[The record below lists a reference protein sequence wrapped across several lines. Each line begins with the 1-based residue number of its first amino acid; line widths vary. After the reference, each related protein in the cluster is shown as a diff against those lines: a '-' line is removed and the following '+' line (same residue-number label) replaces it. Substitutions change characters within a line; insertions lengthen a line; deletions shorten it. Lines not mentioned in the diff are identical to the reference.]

1 MSKDWKWIWAGA
13 MFDGRLVRRRVR
25 TALAVLLALS
35 TAAAVRANGLRVV
48 NAGLAR
54 QDTVNKTAM
63 VTFDLSWEN
72 SWRDGDRRDAAWV
85 FVKFRAPGSNTWEHA
100 ILSANSADHRAAAGS
115 EISAVPDGRGALVYG
130 AGDHAGSVSYPRTWV
145 QWRYGSNGYDFASG
159 AVVEVSVY
167 AVEMVHIPEDA
178 FYLGSGG
185 SEAGHF
191 YRYTD
196 GSQSTNPFLVES
208 EAEIAVGA
216 AGESLYYA
224 GVPTYGDGSGP
235 ISNDFPKGFAAF
247 YCMKYEISQGQYCDF
262 LNTLTLIQDA
272 ARVLVAYG
280 SGRHTI
286 GGQPGAR
293 TVGAPDRACNYL
305 EWADITAYADWAG
318 LRPMSELEYEK
329 ACRGPAQPVPNEYAW
344 GDTTAVAYTGCAG
357 TDGSGTETAL
367 PTNANHVTSYVLPP
381 VRVGLFARAGA
392 TRQLSGAGYYGVMEL
407 DGNMTERV
415 VAVGTNAG
423 RAFMGTHGDGVLA
436 ANGDP
441 AGNPDW
447 PDVTGNGS
455 GCRGGSHWSGGGN
468 YLKTSNRQR
477 MINSSGGWAS
487 VDGGRCA
494 RTAP

>member
-1 MSKDWKWIWAGA
+1 MNHPWQGNGFYSA
-13 MFDGRLVRRRVR
+13 VRGP
-25 TALAVLLALS
+25 ALALAGLVL
-35 TAAAVRANGLRVV
+35 AAAPAARANNIRVANV
-48 NAGLAR
+48 SLAR
-54 QDTVNKTAM
+54 QDTLTKTAN
-63 VTFDLSWEN
+63 VVFDLSWEN
-72 SWRDGDRRDAAWV
+72 SWRSGENRDAAWV
-85 FVKFRAPGSNTWEHA
+85 FVKFRAPGSNDWEHA
-100 ILSANSADHRAAAGS
+100 LLSTNSAAHKAPSNSA
-115 EISAVPDGRGALVYG
+115 ISATADGLGVFIYG
-130 AGDHAGSVSYPRTWV
+130 AADFAGNVNYREVKVRWN
-145 QWRYGSNGYDFASG
+145 YGANGYHFPAG
-159 AVVEVSVY
+159 AVVDVSVH
-167 AVEMVHIPEDA
+167 AVEMVHIPEGA

-185 SEAGHF
+185 SENGHF
-191 YRYTD
+191 YGVTD
-196 GSQSTNPFLVES
+196 GRQVTQGYPVDS
-208 EAEIAVGA
+208 EAEISVGTNR
-216 AGESLYYA
+216 GNLYYT
-224 GVPTYGDGSGP
+224 GVPTYGDGGGP
-235 ISNDFPKGFAAF
+235 ISNAFPKGFAAF

-455 GCRGGSHWSGGGN
+455 GCRGGSRWVGVGDYLQVSKRTYAIKPSGSWGG
-468 YLKTSNRQR
+468 T
-477 MINSSGGWAS
+477 
-487 VDGGRCA
+487 DGGRCV